1 VVETVVEAGNSCDVD
16 GCDHQ
21 HRKAVVVVVVK
32 GCDSGGGSS

>member
-1 VVETVVEAGNSCDVD
+1 MVKTVAEADNSCDVD

-21 HRKAVVVVVVK
+21 HRKAVVVVVVN